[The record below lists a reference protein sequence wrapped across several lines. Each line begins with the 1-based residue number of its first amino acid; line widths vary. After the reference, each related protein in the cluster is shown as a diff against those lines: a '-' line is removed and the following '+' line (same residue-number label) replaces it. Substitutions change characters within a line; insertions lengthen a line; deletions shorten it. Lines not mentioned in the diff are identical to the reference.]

1 MPSTATGLQDRTI
14 MVTRPAHQA
23 ENFCTLLARAGAEVV
38 RCPAIRIDE
47 PADLSGLQALVDQL
61 DAFDFLMFNS
71 PNAANCGIAFIHAH
85 RRIPARMTI
94 GAIGAKTAAA
104 VAAWGYAVHVSPPAD
119 FDSEAFL
126 RLPHVSEMRGKRVAI
141 LRGQD
146 GRMLLGE
153 TLRQRGAQ
161 VDFVEAYQRL
171 PPSPDQAEQIRTALR
186 HSLDAIAI
194 TSSEALINLVGCLD
208 RQSLN
213 RLTQTLLIVGHP
225 RIDAT
230 ARRLGLTATVTAADP
245 SDESMFAAIVEHL
258 SR

>member
-1 MPSTATGLQDRTI
+1 MSSIATGLQERTI

-23 ENFCTLLARAGAEVV
+23 ENFCTLLTRAGAKVI

-47 PADLSGLQALVDQL
+47 PADPSGLQALVDQL

-71 PNAANCGIAFIHAH
+71 PNAANRGIAFIHAH
-85 RRIPARMTI
+85 RRIPVHMTI

-104 VAAWGYAVHVSPPAD
+104 VTGWGYAVHVSPPAD

-153 TLRQRGAQ
+153 TLRQRGAR

-171 PPSPDQAEQIRTALR
+171 PPSPDQAEQIRAALR
-186 HSLDAIAI
+186 HNLDAIAI

-208 RQSLN
+208 PQSLD
-213 RLTQTLLIVGHP
+213 RLAETLLVVGHP

-230 ARRLGLTATVTAADP
+230 ARSLGLTVTLAAADP
-245 SDESMFAAIVEHL
+245 SDESMFAAISGRL